1 MNGTKVVVDEDE
13 LSKFVVMVVWVER
26 SLMVVIWSSEY
37 VYAVPLIV
45 TTVVGSVG
53 HVYVASVVGRGF
65 VIKGGRIVVVVPPT
79 VILIAGG

>member
-1 MNGTKVVVDEDE
+1 MVDEDE
-13 LSKFVVMVVWVER
+13 VSKFVVMVVWVLR
-26 SLMVVIWSSEY
+26 SLMLVIWSSEY

-53 HVYVASVVGRGF
+53 HTYEAGVVGKGL

-79 VILIAGG
+79 VTLIAGG